1 MSFELFIARRYTLT
15 KRREQ
20 FITTI
25 SILSALGITVGV
37 AALICVLSV
46 FNGFSKVV
54 TDILVNFDPHI
65 RITAL
70 IDSTSTN
77 STSRYIS
84 GVGAIV
90 NKVKT
95 HPTVKAAVPVIREKA
110 VLVHFTL
117 PRVASI
123 IGIDEHNIQQV
134 SGIAKTIRAGKLRLD
149 DSSIVLG
156 QILADNLA
164 ASTGDSVIGN
174 GDTIQLFSSVGME
187 RILTEPVVPK
197 SKQFIVRGIFTAN
210 NKDYD
215 GNNAYINI
223 NAARELFD
231 IPDDAASQI
240 DIRLNDIESSQS
252 TKLSVQQLLGS
263 PSLNIQTWYD
273 LHTDLYNVMEIERWI
288 AFIILIMIV
297 AVASFSVFSALTLTV
312 FEKRRDIGLLVALGA
327 EPSQIRRI
335 FLAQGLITGVTGV
348 VVGCIVGLVVVFAQQ
363 QFGFFRLDTSVYI
376 IPALP
381 VELHI
386 LDFLAVSVGAL
397 LLVLIAAIF
406 PSRRAAETL
415 PAEALRWE

>member
-70 IDSTSTN
+70 ADTTSTN
-77 STSRYIS
+77 PTSRYIS
-84 GVGAIV
+84 GVSAIV

-95 HPTVKAAVPVIREKA
+95 NLTVQAAVPVVREKA

-164 ASTGDSVIGN
+164 ASTGDSIIGN

-187 RILTEPVVPK
+187 RILTEPIVPK
-197 SKQFIVRGIFTAN
+197 SKRFIVRGIFTAN
-210 NKDYD
+210 NKEYD

-240 DIRLNDIESSQS
+240 DIRLNEIENSQS
-252 TKLSVQQLLGS
+252 TKSSLQNLLSS
-263 PSLNIQTWYD
+263 NTLNIQTWYD

-297 AVASFSVFSALTLTV
+297 AVASFSIFSALTLTV

-348 VVGCIVGLVVVFAQQ
+348 VVGCIVGVLVVLAQQ

-381 VELHI
+381 VELHF
-386 LDFLAVSVGAL
+386 LDFIAVSVGAL
-397 LLVLIAAIF
+397 LLVLVAAIF

>member
-15 KRREQ
+15 KRRDQ

-54 TDILVNFDPHI
+54 TDILVNFDPHV

-70 IDSTSTN
+70 ADTSSTN
-77 STSRYIS
+77 PTSRYIT
-84 GVGAIV
+84 GVSAIV

-95 HPTVKAAVPVIREKA
+95 NSTVQAAVPVIREKA
-110 VLVHFTL
+110 VLVHYTL

-134 SGIAKTIRAGKLRLD
+134 SGIAKTIRAGTLRLD

-156 QILADNLA
+156 QLLADNLA
-164 ASTGDSVIGN
+164 ASTGDSLIGN
-174 GDTIQLFSSVGME
+174 GDTIQVFSSVGME
-187 RILTEPVVPK
+187 RILTEPIVPK
-197 SKQFIVRGIFTAN
+197 SKRFIVRGIFTAN
-210 NKDYD
+210 NKEYD

-223 NAARELFD
+223 NAARGLFD
-231 IPDDAASQI
+231 IPNDAASQI
-240 DIRLNDIESSQS
+240 DIRLNEIENSQS
-252 TKLSVQQLLGS
+252 TKSSLQSLLNS
-263 PSLNIQTWYD
+263 QTLNIQTWYD

-288 AFIILIMIV
+288 AFVILIMIV
-297 AVASFSVFSALTLTV
+297 AVASFSIFSALTLTV
-312 FEKRRDIGLLVALGA
+312 YEKRRDIGLLVALGA

-348 VVGCIVGLVVVFAQQ
+348 ILGCIVGVAVVLAQQ

-381 VELHI
+381 VELHL
-386 LDFLAVSVGAL
+386 LDFIAVSVGAL
-397 LLVLIAAIF
+397 LLVLVAAIF